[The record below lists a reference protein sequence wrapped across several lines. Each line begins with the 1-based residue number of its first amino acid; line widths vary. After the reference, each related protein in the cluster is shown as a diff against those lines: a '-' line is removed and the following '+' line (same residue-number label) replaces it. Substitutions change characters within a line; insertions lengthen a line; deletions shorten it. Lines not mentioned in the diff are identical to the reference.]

1 MVKVIEHSNFDE
13 VKASKLAVV
22 DFSAVWC
29 GPCKM
34 VAPVLEEISEEMT
47 DIDFFNVDVDKNMDV
62 AKEYRITN
70 IPAIMVFKNGEL
82 IDTQVGFVPKDQLAA
97 FINKNK

>member
-1 MVKVIEHSNFDE
+1 MVKVIENNNFDE

-34 VAPVLEEISEEMT
+34 LGPVLEEISEEMS
-47 DIDFFNVDVDKNMDV
+47 DVEFFNADVDKNMDL

-70 IPAIMVFKNGEL
+70 IPAVLVLKNGEV
-82 IDTQVGFVPKDQLAA
+82 IDTQVGFVPKAQLEA
-97 FINKNK
+97 FINNQK